1 MNLNISH
8 LIRWRQ
14 LKMAMEDL
22 EEEMGVPTAAG
33 DVPSADRYTDGGRE
47 YTTSADRY
55 TTAAGGSDG

>member
-1 MNLNISH
+1 MNLNIGH

-22 EEEMGVPTAAG
+22 EEEMG

>member
-1 MNLNISH
+1 
-8 LIRWRQ
+8 
-14 LKMAMEDL
+14 MAMEDL